1 VRTLALILLVCVPAA
16 AQFRWPRLHPRLK
29 KGEVEIHRAIVLPP
43 IVSYGRLT
51 NKGAE
56 GMEAE
61 AEAIAS
67 RMQEALA
74 SELESRGISVVP
86 TSAGDDAA
94 KYRIADLQNKFD
106 QVRRPVSLRPDRVE
120 YGRFTMGDNV
130 AAFELGKADVL
141 IFVRGMGYVPSKGSK
156 ALGAVLLSPGRIF
169 ASFEY
174 DLTLVDARSGDVL
187 AFLRGGK
194 LRDLSSRSTEQI
206 VEMLRAPLRHV
217 PLPKPPQK

>member
-1 VRTLALILLVCVPAA
+1 MPAG

-43 IVSYGRLT
+43 VVSYGRLT
-51 NKGAE
+51 NKGGE

-61 AEAIAS
+61 ADAIAS
-67 RMQEALA
+67 RIQEALGT
-74 SELESRGISVVP
+74 ELESRGVSVVP
-86 TSAGDDAA
+86 AAAGDEAA
-94 KYRIADLQNKFD
+94 KYRIADLQNQFD
-106 QVRRPVSLRPDRVE
+106 HVRRPITNRPDRVE
-120 YGRFTMGDNV
+120 YGKFTMGDRV
-130 AAFELGKADVL
+130 AAFEPGKADVL
-141 IFVRGMGYVPSKGSK
+141 VFVRGTGYVPSKGSK
-156 ALGAVLLSPGRIF
+156 MLGAVLLSPGRVF

-194 LRDLSSRSTEQI
+194 MRDLSSRSVEQI
-206 VEMLRAPLRHV
+206 AEMLRGTLKHV